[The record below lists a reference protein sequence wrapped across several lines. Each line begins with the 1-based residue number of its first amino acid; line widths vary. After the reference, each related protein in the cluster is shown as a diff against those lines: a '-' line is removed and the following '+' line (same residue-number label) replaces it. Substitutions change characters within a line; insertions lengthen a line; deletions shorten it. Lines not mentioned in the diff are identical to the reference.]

1 MSATTFSSAVRS
13 CRTHVDRYSLYCAR
27 SRLGSLSG
35 SGGSSSVESRGSAI
49 GAGGGGATAG
59 GGGGGGAGGGGAG
72 AQREVLV
79 STDLYGGHFR
89 AGNPQQRAE
98 QRAFELGFVLD
109 ALEVEVE
116 EEDRDDAAPGT

>member
-1 MSATTFSSAVRS
+1 M
-13 CRTHVDRYSLYCAR
+13 
-27 SRLGSLSG
+27 
-35 SGGSSSVESRGSAI
+35 
-49 GAGGGGATAG
+49 
-59 GGGGGGAGGGGAG
+59 
-72 AQREVLV
+72 

-109 ALEVEVE
+109 ALEVEA